1 MSLID
6 IILPK
11 ECIFCSKVGDHI
23 CERCLRNIPKSLPR
37 CFQCGKI
44 SEDGKLHNSCDVF
57 KYDIRYI
64 KGWDLEKREIFESQ
78 KCIGFFSPYMEM
90 LLNIVKRYNIKES
103 YLGEKVLPI
112 MASNKIENEL
122 NKYLAKSLQ
131 GRKKDSIT
139 FIGEGVQSQES
150 LLKQIEKERKHYN
163 AILVITIF

>member
-1 MSLID
+1 
-6 IILPK
+6 
-11 ECIFCSKVGDHI
+11 
-23 CERCLRNIPKSLPR
+23 
-37 CFQCGKI
+37 
-44 SEDGKLHNSCDVF
+44 
-57 KYDIRYI
+57 
-64 KGWDLEKREIFESQ
+64 
-78 KCIGFFSPYMEM
+78 MEM